1 MYTSVPAGEIAGA
14 GSFCLFCENGDTGL
28 PTVTSM
34 PVAVAGLAGP
44 PPPHQ
49 RKHPKRGPS
58 RLPPGGIVTTTWHP
72 PKNRH
77 GCRGTSAGSIRITE
91 VRQTQKGPCQ
101 SGAAPVDE

>member
-58 RLPPGGIVTTTWHP
+58 RLPPGGIVSTTWQP
-72 PKNRH
+72 LKNRYD
-77 GCRGTSAGSIRITE
+77 GPGTWAGYIGITE
-91 VRQTQKGPCQ
+91 DRKSTRLN
-101 SGAAPVDE
+101 SSHMS